1 MLITAPRSPTTEYGD
16 KRYTKW
22 FPGEP
27 NQPKREVNV
36 MSSSKDQV
44 WPGLPIEETFKNLR
58 VSYEEGMNLN
68 RDQFMSLV
76 IKRSKEDLRYMQFM
90 ESTVRSQADALGC
103 SEEAHTVSF
112 LLQLEN
118 NQEELKKTIEDWEDD
133 LKVTELKHQAKRK
146 K

>member
-1 MLITAPRSPTTEYGD
+1 
-16 KRYTKW
+16 
-22 FPGEP
+22 
-27 NQPKREVNV
+27 

-90 ESTVRSQADALGC
+90 ESTVRSQADALGF

-118 NQEELKKTIEDWEDD
+118 TQEELKKTIEEWEDD